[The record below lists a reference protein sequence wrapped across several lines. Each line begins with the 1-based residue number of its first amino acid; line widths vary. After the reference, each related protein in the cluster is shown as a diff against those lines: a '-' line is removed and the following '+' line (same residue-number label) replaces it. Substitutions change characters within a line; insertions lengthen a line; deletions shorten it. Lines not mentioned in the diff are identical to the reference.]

1 MPALPGMKPCVLI
14 PCYNHSATVGA
25 VAQAALTHAPV
36 IVVDDG
42 STEPLPEL
50 PGCEIV
56 RLKQN
61 GGKATALRAGFQRAV
76 ELGFTHA
83 ITMDADGQHFTED
96 LPKFLT
102 EAQQKPEAYLV
113 GVRNFREAG
122 CPTHRRRS
130 NAISTFWYR
139 VETGVRLRDTQCGF
153 RCYPLALVQQLQ
165 IRSDRYAYELE
176 FMVRAAWVG
185 TAIVA
190 IPVKCTYEPGK
201 TGTSHFRTVRDFVHI
216 TNRNI
221 ILVLQTWLVPLSLRV
236 DWSRGRKNKFGRVLH
251 EFFTEHAHEP
261 GRLAVAVG
269 LGLFFGILPIYG
281 FQMVVAAAVAHKLR
295 VNKAITL
302 LASNISI
309 PPVAPFIFCAALVL
323 GHWLLTGE
331 VLKLS
336 PQLIT
341 RETLWEY
348 LGDWLFGSLALAIGV
363 SVIGMIVTYG
373 IARLVRRKG

>member
-1 MPALPGMKPCVLI
+1 MKPCVLI

-50 PGCEIV
+50 SGCEVV

-61 GGKATALRAGFQRAV
+61 SGKATALRAGFQRAV

-83 ITMDADGQHFTED
+83 VTIDADGQHFAED

-102 EAQQKPEAYLV
+102 EAQQQPEAYLV

-153 RCYPLALVQQLQ
+153 RCYPLPLVQQLQ

-221 ILVLQTWLVPLSLRV
+221 ILVFQTWLVPLSLRV
-236 DWSRGRKNKFGRVLH
+236 DWSRGQKNKFGHVLH

-261 GRLAVAVG
+261 GRLASSVG
-269 LGLFFGILPIYG
+269 LGLFFGIVPIYG
-281 FQMVVAAAVAHKLR
+281 FQMVVAATVAHKLR

-331 VLKLS
+331 VLELS

-363 SVIGMIVTYG
+363 SVIGTIVTYG
-373 IARLVRRKG
+373 IARLVRWKG